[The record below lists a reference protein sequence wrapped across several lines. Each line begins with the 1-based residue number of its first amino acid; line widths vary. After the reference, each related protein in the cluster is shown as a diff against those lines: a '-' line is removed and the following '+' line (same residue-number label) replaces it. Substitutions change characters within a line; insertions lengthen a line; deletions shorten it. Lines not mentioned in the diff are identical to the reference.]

1 MLPVIDADGRSTGR
15 QAVVYA
21 LALLPLSLAPT
32 LVGMAGPIYF
42 GGALVLSL
50 AFLALSI
57 RFGISRSVPD
67 ARRLF
72 FGSIIYL
79 PLLWML
85 MIANRT

>member
-1 MLPVIDADGRSTGR
+1 MAIEASLRPRGPYS
-15 QAVVYA
+15 

-32 LVGMAGPIYF
+32 LFGMAGPIYF
-42 GGALVLSL
+42 GGALLL
-50 AFLALSI
+50 TLLFLGLALRFNATRSI
-57 RFGISRSVPD
+57 PD

-85 MIANRT
+85 MIGDRT